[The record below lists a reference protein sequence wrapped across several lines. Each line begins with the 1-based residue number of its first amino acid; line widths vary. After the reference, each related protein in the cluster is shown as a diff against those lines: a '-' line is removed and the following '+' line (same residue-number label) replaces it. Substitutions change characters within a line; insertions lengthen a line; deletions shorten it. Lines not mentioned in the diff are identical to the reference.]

1 MPTYVLLTTF
11 TQQGVENVRDSPER
25 TEHAKE
31 MVESLGGTWKEF
43 FVTMGRYDGVV
54 IVEFPDGATAARAA
68 LALAESGN
76 VTTETLRAFPLDEF
90 RDIVDVMS

>member
-11 TQQGVENVRDSPER
+11 TQQGIEHVRDSPER
-25 TEHAKE
+25 IEHAKE

-54 IVEFPDGATAARAA
+54 IADFPDDGTAAQAV
-68 LALAESGN
+68 LTLAESGN
-76 VTTETLRAFPLDEF
+76 VTTETLRAFTFEEF
-90 RDIVDVMS
+90 RDIVEAMS

>member
-1 MPTYVLLTTF
+1 MPTYVFLTSF

-31 MVESLGGTWKEF
+31 MFESLGGTWKEF

-54 IVEFPDGATAARAA
+54 IADFPDDTTAAQGA
-68 LALAESGN
+68 LMLAESGN
-76 VTTETLRAFPLDEF
+76 VTTETLRAFTLDEV
-90 RDIVDVMS
+90 RDIVEAMS